1 MEFKRADRVSGL
13 LRKEIAEV
21 LAKEVKDPRVNM
33 VTVTGVKVSPNLR
46 SAHVYFSVLGTE
58 KEIKGSTIGL
68 ERATKFIQRQLGK
81 RIRLRYTPI
90 IDFQFDKSLEYGSH
104 IDRILQDISL
114 PQEEDSEKNGDQSP

>member
-21 LAKEVKDPRVNM
+21 LAKKVKDPRVSM
-33 VTVTGVKVSPNLR
+33 VTITGVKVSPDLR
-46 SAHVYFSVLGTE
+46 SAYVYFSVLGNE
-58 KEIKGSTIGL
+58 KEIKDSTIGL

-81 RIRLRYTPI
+81 RISLRYTPI

-104 IDRILQDISL
+104 IDKILQGISS
-114 PQEEDSEKNGDQSP
+114 PHEEDSET

>member
-1 MEFKRADRVSGL
+1 MESKRADRVSGL

-21 LAKEVKDPRVNM
+21 LAKEVKDPRVSM

-58 KEIKGSTIGL
+58 KERKDSTIGL
-68 ERATKFIQRQLGK
+68 ERATKFIQRELGK

-104 IDRILQDISL
+104 IDRILQEISL
-114 PQEEDSEKNGDQSP
+114 PQEEDSET

>member
-21 LAKEVKDPRVNM
+21 LAREVKDPRVSK
-33 VTVTGVKVSPNLR
+33 VTVTGVAVSPDLQ

-58 KEIKGSTIGL
+58 KEVRDSTIGL
-68 ERATKFIQRQLGK
+68 QRATKFIQRQLGK

-90 IDFQFDKSLEYGSH
+90 IDFRFDNSLEYGSR
-104 IDRILQDISL
+104 IDRILQGISRS
-114 PQEEDSEKNGDQSP
+114 QGEDSEA

>member
-21 LAKEVKDPRVNM
+21 LAKEVKDPRVSM
-33 VTVTGVKVSPNLR
+33 VTVTGVKVSSDLR
-46 SAHVYFSVLGTE
+46 SAHVYFSVLGSE
-58 KEIKGSTIGL
+58 KEIRDSTIGL

-90 IDFQFDKSLEYGSH
+90 IAFHFDKSLEYGSH
-104 IDRILQDISL
+104 IDKILQDIS
-114 PQEEDSEKNGDQSP
+114 PPYEEDSEKNGG